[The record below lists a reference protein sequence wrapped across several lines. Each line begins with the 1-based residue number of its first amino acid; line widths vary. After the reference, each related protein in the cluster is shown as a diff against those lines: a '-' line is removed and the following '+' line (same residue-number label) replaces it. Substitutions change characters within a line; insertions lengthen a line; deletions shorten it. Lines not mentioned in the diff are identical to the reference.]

1 MALFNKRN
9 NLLTVEAQ
17 PAKRG
22 RGRPRKIEQVQ
33 QGSQPSTEIVQSRAG
48 QTPKFGLPAKKWFYA
63 GLVILIAAIP
73 TIYFYAQNKNTEKKL
88 NDLQNN
94 SQSSATLDGVVKQV
108 GKLVVLP
115 SGEQPTLAT
124 VSDAAKLQGQPFFA
138 NAANGDKVLVYNKA
152 KKAIL
157 YRPSI
162 NKIVEMAPLNS
173 TSQSTP

>member
-48 QTPKFGLPAKKWFYA
+48 QTPKFGLPANKKWFYA

-94 SQSSATLDGVVKQV
+94 SQSWLFCQV
-108 GKLVVLP
+108 AN
-115 SGEQPTLAT
+115 SQPW
-124 VSDAAKLQGQPFFA
+124 LQFRT
-138 NAANGDKVLVYNKA
+138 
-152 KKAIL
+152 
-157 YRPSI
+157 RPSFKASRSLPMLPTATRFWSI
-162 NKIVEMAPLNS
+162 TRLKKPFCTGPA
-173 TSQSTP
+173 